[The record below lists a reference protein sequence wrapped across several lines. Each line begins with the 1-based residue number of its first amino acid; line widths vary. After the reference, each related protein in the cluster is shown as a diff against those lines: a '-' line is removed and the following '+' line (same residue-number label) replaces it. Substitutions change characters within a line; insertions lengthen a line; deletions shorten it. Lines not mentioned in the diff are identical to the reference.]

1 MSIDTITGIGPKIKT
16 VIGTPPG
23 GIAAGTVNGSAID
36 RLGFYSCVLEVQTG
50 AVGGGPTTQTLD
62 CKLQHSDVSG
72 SGYVDFV
79 PGAVG
84 SGAVPQITAINTR
97 NAQAIDLRG
106 AKRYICVVS
115 VTAFTGGASPTFGQA
130 VVVILGSADQEPT
143 KSYPS

>member
-23 GIAAGTVNGSAID
+23 NIAAGTVNGTGID
-36 RLGFYSCVLEVQTG
+36 RLGYSSCVLEVQTG

-62 CKLQHSDVSG
+62 VKLQHSDSSG

-79 PGAVG
+79 PGASG
-84 SGAVPQITAINTR
+84 SGAVPQLTAINTR

-106 AKRYICVVS
+106 AKRYIRAVA
-115 VTAFTGGASPTFGQA
+115 VTAFTGGASPTFAQA
-130 VVVILGSADQEPT
+130 VVVVLGGADTEPT